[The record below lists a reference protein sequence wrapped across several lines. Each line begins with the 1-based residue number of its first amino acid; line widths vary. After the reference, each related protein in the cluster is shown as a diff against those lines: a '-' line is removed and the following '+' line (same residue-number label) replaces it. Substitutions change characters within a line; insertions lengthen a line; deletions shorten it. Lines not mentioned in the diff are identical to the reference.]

1 MMSKL
6 FEDLREGLGE
16 AIRYAK
22 SPKSTSTTRVRH
34 FMPSEIQSV
43 RAKTGLTQEQFAM
56 LIGSSVATLRKWEQ
70 GSRQPSAAAQTLIKV
85 IAYRPSI
92 VKEALGVIPSKSKRQ
107 PKKMSVI

>member
-1 MMSKL
+1 MSKL

-16 AIRYAK
+16 AMHYAK
-22 SPKSTSTTRVRH
+22 LPKSTSTTRVRY

-43 RAKTGLTQEQFAM
+43 RAKTGLTQEQFAT
-56 LIGSSVATLRKWEQ
+56 LIASSVATLRKWEQ

-92 VKEALGVIPSKSKRQ
+92 VKGAVGVIPSPSKRR